1 LETVI
6 SQMERSNFLRQCW
19 RRGHWK
25 DGVGTVLSPLR
36 VALYR
41 LRRDAFRGR
50 DVSPRVRDTAK
61 EIELPQFSAELNTI
75 FCETAP
81 GSAASIARPERLFAE
96 VDRQLGGNFRLAGGR
111 SRAMADWDAESAEDP
126 EDAHAYHRLYWA
138 LRYAQAAGMGHP
150 RAKHGLLSELPA
162 WFDQCDRSP
171 IAAWPYTVAER
182 IGSLSEMLF
191 WFPVAGDSSLDAL
204 ILPIKRQIFRDG
216 VRLSSSIEYG
226 LGVHNHLL
234 NDARGM
240 FLAGAALADC
250 EEAKGWRDLAFEI
263 WDEYF
268 PKLVLPDGTLSEKSS
283 HYHILLCRTA
293 LEYSLACRR
302 SNRSVASGFEE
313 RLQAMFD
320 LANELVR
327 PDGSLPRFGD
337 NSPDRTIE
345 DLWGLLAAAHHYG
358 LLKQPPRHRAITP
371 LTLFYCG
378 ARPELPA
385 ALNRA
390 PRQSVFPAGGFAF
403 LRSEDLP
410 VEVAAHADRRED
422 AGTHGDSGCG
432 SFELWW
438 DGQALIREP
447 GSFSSNSDAN
457 WMFYQSAQ
465 AQNVTALDGLAPAL
479 TKQDRRFL
487 VSWYAPK
494 GGTWRETGGDGIGF
508 RCESFRRLHADIVLF
523 RTWRFET
530 SGTLRFDE
538 RIEGTKQVS
547 FESRLCLGDTPWTA
561 EESSDPSVVNF
572 TSRREDGRSVEM
584 TVRAP
589 QNAAISIQP
598 CRFLPEYGV
607 EKTGR
612 VLVLKGAQS
621 LPCSWNAQWTFRKES

>member
-1 LETVI
+1 
-6 SQMERSNFLRQCW
+6 
-19 RRGHWK
+19 
-25 DGVGTVLSPLR
+25 
-36 VALYR
+36 
-41 LRRDAFRGR
+41 
-50 DVSPRVRDTAK
+50 
-61 EIELPQFSAELNTI
+61 
-75 FCETAP
+75 
-81 GSAASIARPERLFAE
+81 
-96 VDRQLGGNFRLAGGR
+96 
-111 SRAMADWDAESAEDP
+111 MADWDAESAEDP

-150 RAKHGLLSELPA
+150 RAKHGLLSELPG

-171 IAAWPYTVAER
+171 VAAWPYTVAER

-191 WFPVAGDSSLDAL
+191 WFSVAGDSSLDGL
-204 ILPIKRQIFRDG
+204 VVPIKRQIFKDG

-234 NDARGM
+234 NDARG
-240 FLAGAALADC
+240 LVRASAVLADC
-250 EEAKGWRDLAFEI
+250 EESKSWRDLAFEI

-293 LEYSLACRR
+293 LEYFLACRR
-302 SNRSVASGFEE
+302 SDRSVASGFEE
-313 RLQAMFD
+313 RLHAMFD
-320 LANELVR
+320 LANDLVR

-345 DLWGLLAAAHHYG
+345 DLWGLPAAAYHYG

-378 ARPELPA
+378 VSPKLPA
-385 ALNRA
+385 AVNRA
-390 PRQSVFPAGGFAF
+390 SRQAVFPAGGFAF
-403 LRSEDLP
+403 LRSEDLA

-438 DGQALIREP
+438 DGHALIREP
-447 GSFSSNSDAN
+447 GSFSSNSDAS

-479 TKQDRRFL
+479 TKQDGRFL

-530 SGTLRFDE
+530 SGTLRFEE

-547 FESRLCLGDTPWTA
+547 FESRLCLGDAPWMA
-561 EESSDPSVVNF
+561 EALSDPSVVNF
-572 TSRREDGRSVEM
+572 ACRREDGRSVEM

-589 QNAAISIQP
+589 QNTAISIQP
-598 CRFLPEYGV
+598 CTFLPEYGV

-612 VLVLKGAQS
+612 VLVLKGAQA
-621 LPCSWNAQWTFRKES
+621 LPCSWNAQWTFRKGS